1 MCSLAQ
7 LDPPVAPPGDTTS
20 SDAPLELLEREIC
33 ELAAHL
39 AAGTCRWLLLI
50 EEFDRRRGWAEWG
63 VRSCAHWLSW
73 RCSIGLVAA
82 REHVRVARRLPGL
95 PRVRRFFASGEL
107 SYCKVRAVT
116 RVATRETED
125 KLVELALHATGAQL
139 DKLVRGYWSALTA
152 TLDTAQ
158 TAYER
163 RCVDWSWE
171 DDGSLSVHARLP
183 ADQGALLLAALRSF
197 EEEHGDDADPGA
209 RAADALASLAR
220 AGLDGGSV
228 HARGPAGADPWELVV
243 HVDAESLGQDRIV
256 ERSELEGGP
265 SLAPETVRRLG
276 CDAGVVRMVERDG
289 QPISVGR
296 RTRTVPPALRRALR
310 SRDDGCRFPGCVH
323 RRFLHAHHI
332 HHWARGGP
340 TTLQNLVQLCSYHH
354 RLVHEGGFAV
364 ERAGPRAVRFRRPDG
379 HLIPAAPSCAPV
391 SGAALDQQQ
400 RTRGL
405 TVSERTCMP
414 RSAGQS
420 LDYGMAVEGLL
431 TRRLE

>member
-1 MCSLAQ
+1 MCSIAQ
-7 LDPPVAPPGDTTS
+7 L
-20 SDAPLELLEREIC
+20 EQEIC

-73 RCSIGLVAA
+73 RCSVGLVAA

-95 PRVRRFFASGEL
+95 PRVQRHFVSGEL
-107 SYCKVRAVT
+107 SYSKVRALT
-116 RVATRETED
+116 RVATPETED

-139 DKLVRGYWSALTA
+139 DKLVRGYRSALVA
-152 TLDTAQ
+152 TLPTAQ
-158 TAYER
+158 TAHER
-163 RCVDWSWE
+163 RCVGWSWE
-171 DDGSLSVHARLP
+171 EDGSLRVQARLP

-197 EEEHGDDADPGA
+197 HEERGDDDEGA
-209 RAADALASLAR
+209 RAADALVSLAR
-220 AGLDGGSV
+220 AGLDSS
-228 HARGPAGADPWELVV
+228 RSAGADPWELVV

-256 ERSELEGGP
+256 ERSELESGP
-265 SLAPETVRRLG
+265 SLSPETVRRLG
-276 CDAGVVRMVERDG
+276 CDAGVVRIVERDG
-289 QPISVGR
+289 DPISVGR
-296 RTRTVPPALRRALR
+296 RTRSVPSALRRALR

-364 ERAGPRAVRFRRPDG
+364 ERVGPRAVRFRRPDG
-379 HLIPAAPSCAPV
+379 RLIPAAPACAPAT
-391 SGAALDQQQ
+391 GTALDQQQ
-400 RTRGL
+400 RKRGL
-405 TVSERTCMP
+405 AVHERTCMP

-420 LDYGMAVEGLL
+420 LDYGIAVEGLL
-431 TRRLE
+431 RRALE

>member
-1 MCSLAQ
+1 MCSI
-7 LDPPVAPPGDTTS
+7 S
-20 SDAPLELLEREIC
+20 ELEQEIC

-82 REHVRVARRLPGL
+82 REHVRVARQLPDL
-95 PRVRRFFASGEL
+95 PHVRRFFGSGEL
-107 SYCKVRAVT
+107 SYTKVRAVT
-116 RVATRETED
+116 RVATPETED

-139 DKLVRGYWSALTA
+139 DKLIRGYRSALGA
-152 TLDTAQ
+152 TLATAQ

-163 RCVDWSWE
+163 RSVGWSWE
-171 DDGSLSVHARLP
+171 EDGSLQVHARLP

-197 EEEHGDDADPGA
+197 EEGQGADDDPGA

-220 AGLDGGSV
+220 AGLDSSSAGR
-228 HARGPAGADPWELVV
+228 ARGPAGADPWELVV
-243 HVDAESLGQDRIV
+243 HVDVESLGQDRIV
-256 ERSELEGGP
+256 ERSELENGP
-265 SLAPETVRRLG
+265 SLAPETVRRLS
-276 CDAGVVRMVERDG
+276 CDAGVVRIVERDG

-296 RTRTVPPALRRALR
+296 RTRTIPPALRRALR

-340 TTLQNLVQLCSYHH
+340 TTLHNLVQLCSYHH
-354 RLVHEGGFAV
+354 RLVHEGGFSV

-379 HLIPAAPSCAPV
+379 HLIPAVPGCAPA

-400 RTRGL
+400 RRRGL
-405 TVSERTCMP
+405 AVNERTCMP